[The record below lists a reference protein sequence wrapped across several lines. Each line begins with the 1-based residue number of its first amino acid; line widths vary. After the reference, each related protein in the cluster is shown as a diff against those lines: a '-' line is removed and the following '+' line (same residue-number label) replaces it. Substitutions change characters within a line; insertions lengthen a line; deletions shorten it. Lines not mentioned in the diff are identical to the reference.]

1 MNYGKESQSILANN
15 IFEYMKKN
23 DEFIFNFFLL
33 ISSTMLIR
41 YMDHNITC
49 KRPNYVEQ
57 NIFSSIS
64 NEWNDFFSATY
75 GFDTQCLEWRSL
87 FQTIAL
93 CLTTMSLI
101 FFTNH
106 LEDTLEK
113 KYKTYCVYHCAIR
126 KFMLGLIITNYSSK
140 IYATFLR
147 TSIGNMIHN
156 LLIGTSLSYYYNSNM
171 VHTFVEKI
179 KVFLPNVKISF
190 LVIPYFRSR
199 YILDNVYHKSLL
211 GFSKCESSFHRKKL
225 QNY

>member
-113 KYKTYCVYHCAIR
+113 KYKTLSSIAFAQLKTMAIAPCR
-126 KFMLGLIITNYSSK
+126 ALPVGVGKAPLVVGAGDTLNP
-140 IYATFLR
+140 
-147 TSIGNMIHN
+147 SI
-156 LLIGTSLSYYYNSNM
+156 
-171 VHTFVEKI
+171 
-179 KVFLPNVKISF
+179 
-190 LVIPYFRSR
+190 
-199 YILDNVYHKSLL
+199 
-211 GFSKCESSFHRKKL
+211 
-225 QNY
+225 